1 MTTTKQTMT
10 TVVLA
15 GPVARDKFLSWL
27 GLAGAVAVAAGLFLF
42 LLPNHAIDL
51 WPWASHH

>member
-1 MTTTKQTMT
+1 MLAPAAR
-10 TVVLA
+10 VVMGA
-15 GPVARDKFLSWL
+15 T
-27 GLAGAVAVAAGLFLF
+27 GAVAVAAGLFLF